1 MPKTKIIVYQKE
13 MLDIIAKHLI
23 KYINANF
30 KKEKFEDK
38 CEITRQLIADI
49 LLDGINELPQNLY
62 ALAGA
67 LV

>member
-13 MLDIIAKHLI
+13 MLDIIAKHLL

-30 KKEKFEDK
+30 KNEKFEDK